1 MEVKCESKELAKG
14 VTYNSILDLIG
25 NTPLIKIEKLTRG
38 LKNVEIYAKA
48 EWYNPGGSVKDRAAL
63 SMIEEGERSGH
74 LTKDKII
81 LDSTSGNTGVAYA
94 LIGNVKRYKVEL
106 VIPANVGKEKRTM
119 MLSYGAKIIFSDP
132 LLGSDGAQILA
143 NEIFNKE
150 PEKYFMPCQYNNPA
164 NVLAH
169 YKTTGLE
176 ILEQTNGKITHFI
189 TGVGTSGTLMG
200 ARKRLKEFDEKI
212 QIFSIEP
219 KESLHGIEGLK
230 YMATSIVPKIYD
242 ESLLDGRI
250 FVKTDDAYNMTHLLA
265 QEEGILVGYSS
276 GAALKGALELAEKIK
291 EGVIVTIF
299 PDSGERYLDL

>member
-143 NEIFNKE
+143 NEIFNKD
-150 PEKYFMPCQYNNPA
+150 
-164 NVLAH
+164 VLAH

-189 TGVGTSGTLMG
+189 TGVGTSGTLM
-200 ARKRLKEFDEKI
+200 RTRRRLKEFDERFR
-212 QIFSIEP
+212 FS
-219 KESLHGIEGLK
+219 
-230 YMATSIVPKIYD
+230 
-242 ESLLDGRI
+242 
-250 FVKTDDAYNMTHLLA
+250 
-265 QEEGILVGYSS
+265 Q
-276 GAALKGALELAEKIK
+276 
-291 EGVIVTIF
+291 
-299 PDSGERYLDL
+299 

>member
-189 TGVGTSGTLMG
+189 TGVGTSGTLM
-200 ARKRLKEFDEKI
+200 RTRRRLKEFDERFR
-212 QIFSIEP
+212 FS
-219 KESLHGIEGLK
+219 
-230 YMATSIVPKIYD
+230 
-242 ESLLDGRI
+242 
-250 FVKTDDAYNMTHLLA
+250 
-265 QEEGILVGYSS
+265 Q
-276 GAALKGALELAEKIK
+276 
-291 EGVIVTIF
+291 
-299 PDSGERYLDL
+299 